1 MNRPFYTS
9 ASNSNSRQPLSQAP
23 PPPATK
29 QPPSLHDRFHSRN
42 TSDPQDYHRRPPHP
56 SHPPPPPLPP
66 SRYNDD
72 DDTEDADEEEDD
84 SEMTAYSSRSGPPN
98 ASGNGSRPGSSSKDS
113 TGAIKKPKTKSTK
126 VFQCT
131 GYGDCT
137 MQFTRSEH
145 LARHIRFVLQREC
158 VVDGLEN
165 IRVNVR
171 SIATVGE
178 ILVVSIIFGNT

>member
-9 ASNSNSRQPLSQAP
+9 ASTSNSRQPLSQAP
-23 PPPATK
+23 PLPPSSK
-29 QPPSLHDRFHSRN
+29 QPPSIADRFHSRN
-42 TSDPQDYHRRPPHP
+42 TSDPQEYYRQAP
-56 SHPPPPPLPP
+56 HPPPTLHP

-72 DDTEDADEEEDD
+72 DDTEDADEDEDD

-126 VFQCT
+126 LFQCT

-145 LARHIRFVLQREC
+145 LARHIRFVSQCCLC
-158 VVDGLEN
+158 VN
-165 IRVNVR
+165 
-171 SIATVGE
+171 
-178 ILVVSIIFGNT
+178 

>member
-1 MNRPFYTS
+1 MNRPFY
-9 ASNSNSRQPLSQAP
+9 SNSSNSRQPLSQAP
-23 PPPATK
+23 HPPPPPQSK
-29 QPPSLHDRFHSRN
+29 QPPSIHERFHSRN

-56 SHPPPPPLPP
+56 SHPPPPLLPP
-66 SRYNDD
+66 SRYNNSNDD
-72 DDTEDADEEEDD
+72 EDTEDADEDEDD
-84 SEMTAYSSRSGPPN
+84 SEMTAYSSRSGPQN

-145 LARHIRFVLQREC
+145 LARHIRFVSQ
-158 VVDGLEN
+158 
-165 IRVNVR
+165 
-171 SIATVGE
+171 
-178 ILVVSIIFGNT
+178 

>member
-9 ASNSNSRQPLSQAP
+9 ASNSSNSRQPLSQAP
-23 PPPATK
+23 QPPPPHSPTK
-29 QPPSLHDRFHSRN
+29 QQPSIHNRFHSRN
-42 TSDPQDYHRRPPHP
+42 TSDPQEYHRRPL
-56 SHPPPPPLPP
+56 HPPPPLPPLPP

-145 LARHIRFVLQREC
+145 LARHIRFVCYMLSVC
-158 VVDGLEN
+158 
-165 IRVNVR
+165 
-171 SIATVGE
+171 
-178 ILVVSIIFGNT
+178 